1 MTLTDWMDIKQKLKM
16 ELQGVTR
23 SFVRIGY
30 ALRKIDDQK
39 LYEQDGY
46 KSIAEFAKG
55 EYGLEASTVSRF
67 MSINREYSID
77 GYSEHLREE
86 YIEMKR
92 SQLEE
97 MLMLPEK
104 DREMIRPETPRE
116 DIRNLKK
123 FNKTEPAA
131 GVADDIHKLIEM
143 FYKENPD
150 VLNAV
155 FSSDDNLEHLIEIVN
170 PSGNRS
176 FRKGM
181 FFMMMYEDKIMI
193 KKFPDMRE
201 NMNWQQF
208 FEITKEIFG
217 WAAGPDTWKN
227 YFEGE
232 NNGQE
237 PMGGTERESNVAAG
251 SGING
256 NETAVCG
263 SSGAD
268 GERTG
273 REAENRTGTDTESTS
288 GERASDD
295 GSIGGTGEDIRTSKG
310 DNAGAGERNGRTGE
324 TITDRTTT
332 DDTATVAAVEEIPK
346 DERTENIAEVLP
358 EGYEEKPATTVPKE
372 STKTE
377 IAPAQ
382 KLASDFVSTKCGAVS
397 ESVEN
402 EQIPGQM
409 EVKDYPELLP
419 EGYEEK
425 PEEVISP
432 YLTRKQFFDRLS
444 EAQGSLY
451 MAAVMDETL
460 KKMKGTSYAVLLTY
474 NFWERIWSVEVDE
487 NGNRIEEG

>member
-1 MTLTDWMDIKQKLKM
+1 MEYVQMTLTDWMDIKQKLKM

-67 MSINREYSID
+67 MSINKEYSID

-131 GVADDIHKLIEM
+131 GVADDIHKLIEK
-143 FYKENPD
+143 FYEENPN

-155 FSSDDNLEHLIEIVN
+155 FTSDDNLEQLIEIIN

-176 FRKGM
+176 FKKGM
-181 FFMMMYEDKIMI
+181 FFMMMYEEKII
-193 KKFPDMRE
+193 FKKFGGTPTTMKWE
-201 NMNWQQF
+201 EF

-227 YFEGE
+227 YFEGAE
-232 NNGQE
+232 DGQE
-237 PMGGTERESNVAAG
+237 CV
-251 SGING
+251 
-256 NETAVCG
+256 
-263 SSGAD
+263 
-268 GERTG
+268 
-273 REAENRTGTDTESTS
+273 GTDTGGSNRSIQTDSRSVSEDSTGIGESR
-288 GERASDD
+288 EEFE
-295 GSIGGTGEDIRTSKG
+295 TGRKDTE
-310 DNAGAGERNGRTGE
+310 E
-324 TITDRTTT
+324 TQD
-332 DDTATVAAVEEIPK
+332 VAAVDEISKDDREEN
-346 DERTENIAEVLP
+346 TAEVLP
-358 EGYEEKPATTVPKE
+358 DRCEKKPVSAVTKE

-382 KLASDFVSTKCGAVS
+382 KLTSDFVNTKCEAVS
-397 ESVEN
+397 KTEEN
-402 EQIPGQM
+402 EPATNCHQLSEDEQIPGQM

-425 PEEVISP
+425 TAEVTSP
-432 YLTRKQFFDRLS
+432 YLTRKQYFDQLS
-444 EAQGSLY
+444 LEEGSVY

-474 NFWERIWSVEVDE
+474 NFWNQIWGVEVDE
-487 NGNRIEEG
+487 NGNRIEEL

>member
-1 MTLTDWMDIKQKLKM
+1 MEYVQMTLTDWMDIKQKLKM

-181 FFMMMYEDKIMI
+181 FFMMMYEDKIIFKRFGGAPTTM
-193 KKFPDMRE
+193 KWE
-201 NMNWQQF
+201 EF

-227 YFEGE
+227 YFEGVE
-232 NNGQE
+232 DGQE
-237 PMGGTERESNVAAG
+237 CVGTV
-251 SGING
+251 
-256 NETAVCG
+256 V
-263 SSGAD
+263 
-268 GERTG
+268 GEYG
-273 REAENRTGTDTESTS
+273 RSIQ
-288 GERASDD
+288 ASD
-295 GSIGGTGEDIRTSKG
+295 GSISEAGTGTEKRRSGLKP
-310 DNAGAGERNGRTGE
+310 EK
-324 TITDRTTT
+324 TDREETQ
-332 DDTATVAAVEEIPK
+332 DVAAVEEISK
-346 DERTENIAEVLP
+346 DDREENTAEVLP
-358 EGYEEKPATTVPKE
+358 DRCEEKPVSAVTKE

-382 KLASDFVSTKCGAVS
+382 KLTSDFVNTKCEAVS
-397 ESVEN
+397 KAEEN
-402 EQIPGQM
+402 KQIPGQM

-425 PEEVISP
+425 PAEVTSP
-432 YLTRKQFFDRLS
+432 YLTRKQYFDRLS
-444 EAQGSLY
+444 LEEGSVY

-474 NFWERIWSVEVDE
+474 NFWNQIWGVEVDE
-487 NGNRIEEG
+487 NGNRIEEL